1 MQYLGTFKMTISV
14 TEYQEAI
21 KYRFSML
28 QENFIDKLL
37 EPYLRIKVRE

>member
-1 MQYLGTFKMTISV
+1 MVIKDLMTNN